1 MQKLN
6 NRYQE
11 FISKDKKLDFN
22 FEVGAI
28 LNIDKPA
35 GLTSF
40 QVVKKIRK
48 HFNIRKVGHAGTLD
62 PSATGVLLI
71 LTGKATK
78 NSISLTGLEK
88 EYLAEIE
95 LGIET
100 DTDDIEGKIISRS
113 SIENEYNGE
122 NIQNILNQFVGEID
136 QIPPV
141 YSAIKFQGKPL
152 YKYARQGINVDLKPR
167 KIRIDNISLIDLQ
180 WPVFSINVRCSK
192 GTYIRALARDFGKK
206 LGTGA
211 YLKSLIRTRIGPYR
225 VEEALNLNDFLQM
238 GAI

>member
-1 MQKLN
+1 MVTYNKLN
-6 NRYQE
+6 Y
-11 FISKDKKLDFN
+11 N
-22 FEVGAI
+22 FDSGEI
-28 LNIDKPA
+28 ININKPG

-78 NSISLTGLEK
+78 NSISLTSLEK

-100 DTDDIEGKIISRS
+100 DTNDIDGKIISRS
-113 SIENEYNGE
+113 NILYEYCSE
-122 NIQNILNQFVGEID
+122 EIQNILNQFVGSIE
-136 QIPPV
+136 QIPPI
-141 YSAIKFQGKPL
+141 YSAIKFKGKPL
-152 YKYARQGINVDLKPR
+152 YKYARRGIKVDLKPR
-167 KIRIDNISLIDLQ
+167 KVQINNIRLLDLR
-180 WPVFSINVRCSK
+180 WPIFEINVTCSK
-192 GTYIRALARDFGKK
+192 GTYIRALARDLGVK

-225 VEEALNLNDFLQM
+225 VEEAFCLDDFLQM
-238 GAI
+238 GVV

>member
-1 MQKLN
+1 MQKQN

-11 FISKDKKLDFN
+11 FIGTDKKLNFD

-48 HFNIRKVGHAGTLD
+48 HINLRKVGHAGTLD
-62 PSATGVLLI
+62 PAATGVLLI

-78 NSISLTGLEK
+78 DSISLTGLEK

-100 DTDDIEGKIISRS
+100 DTDDIDGKIISRS
-113 SIENEYNGE
+113 SISHEYNCE
-122 NIQNILNQFVGEID
+122 EIQNILNQFVGEIE

-141 YSAIKFQGKPL
+141 YSAIKVQGKPL
-152 YKYARQGINVDLKPR
+152 YKYARQGISVELKPR
-167 KIRIDNISLIDLQ
+167 RVRIDNISLIDLQ
-180 WPVFSINVRCSK
+180 WPILRIKVRCSK
-192 GTYIRALARDFGKK
+192 GTYIRSLARDFGAK

-211 YLKSLIRTRIGPYR
+211 YLKSLIRTRIGSYR
-225 VEEALNLNDFLQM
+225 VEDAMNLNDFLQM
-238 GAI
+238 GAV